1 MNKSVLLILLIT
13 ACVSRVAVANT
24 AYYTELV
31 GATGKINWTTGTIS
45 ATGYGIEPSNKK
57 PTVAHLLACR
67 AAIVDA
73 QRNLLE
79 SFQGVRVSSTTLINN
94 YMLTNDKIKSSVE
107 GTIKGATIKSKENLN
122 NGTCKVVLQAPLRG
136 NAANSIYQSLY
147 DPASLSAFNFLEMFS
162 PFIAT
167 VHASTLTNSKQ
178 SVEQQL
184 QQLSKRI
191 TELEA
196 LVHAG
201 NNSKND
207 KNINLHTTSITG
219 VIIDVRGSRF
229 IPSLNPKLRQ
239 PAGDILYPTKETAA
253 SIIDNG
259 QLVSLF
265 ATDVEFAMEHPLVG
279 DTPLLIKANK
289 TWKNSATEITLAQK
303 DADKITYLVNNNL
316 LNNIGVIIVLE

>member
-1 MNKSVLLILLIT
+1 MKRSVLVILLIT
-13 ACVSRVAVANT
+13 TCFSQVATANT

-45 ATGYGIEPSNKK
+45 ATGYGIAPSNKK

-107 GTIKGATIKSKENLN
+107 GTIKGATIKSKENRN

-147 DPASLSAFNFLEMFS
+147 DPASLSAFNFLQLFS
-162 PFIAT
+162 PFIST
-167 VHASTLTNSKQ
+167 VHASTLSNSTQ
-178 SVEQQL
+178 TVEQQL
-184 QQLSKRI
+184 QQLTKRI
-191 TELEA
+191 TELET
-196 LVHAG
+196 LVHG
-201 NNSKND
+201 SNHSKSNR
-207 KNINLHTTSITG
+207 INLQSTTISG
-219 VIIDVRGSRF
+219 VVIDVRGSRF

-239 PAGDILYPTKETAA
+239 PAGDILYPTEKTAA

-265 ATDVEFAMEHPLVG
+265 ATDVAFAMEHPLVG
-279 DTPLLIKANK
+279 DTPLLIKANR
-289 TWKNSATEITLAQK
+289 TWKNNATEITLAQK
-303 DADKITYLVNNNL
+303 DADKIAYLVSNDL
-316 LNNIGVIIVLE
+316 LNDIGVIIVLE